1 MAQVTATTARQELYR
16 GRSDAVLRRAPM
28 AFAAMLAAMVV
39 LVHST
44 SSASLR
50 EQERSRRGWG
60 SWPSPPS
67 SGPGPSGDFDSMMN
81 ELDRRLEPANP
92 PQSFVGYSTTS
103 QGSPADENN
112 PNKLLQ
118 DLRDARNSSGALI
131 SELRDLHNEAAH
143 AEADM
148 ARANHLDEAEQRV
161 IVAEREEAAR
171 NEKLAENVAQWL
183 KTSQDILVENT
194 NKLAGL
200 EANLTTAAI
209 AMVLLLFLLAV
220 FVVVKSAP
228 PPEKEYIATR
238 FVEAD

>member
-1 MAQVTATTARQELYR
+1 
-16 GRSDAVLRRAPM
+16 
-28 AFAAMLAAMVV
+28 
-39 LVHST
+39 
-44 SSASLR
+44 
-50 EQERSRRGWG
+50 
-60 SWPSPPS
+60 
-67 SGPGPSGDFDSMMN
+67 MMN

-92 PQSFVGYSTTS
+92 PQSFVGYSQTS
-103 QGSPADENN
+103 QGTPADENN
-112 PNKLLQ
+112 PNRLLQ
-118 DLRDARNSSGALI
+118 
-131 SELRDLHNEAAH
+131 ELRDLRNEAAH

-171 NEKLAENVAQWL
+171 NEKLAENVAAWL

-220 FVVVKSAP
+220 FVVAKSA
-228 PPEKEYIATR
+228 PPEKEYVSAQR
-238 FVEAD
+238 FSPHVGLDAGRCVEED